1 MGDIEM
7 FATNVGG
14 IDRILRIVVGLALI
28 AWFFMDQG
36 TGFWHWAKLI
46 GIVPLATGLMS
57 SCPLYSILGLNTC
70 PVKRA

>member
-1 MGDIEM
+1 M

-14 IDRILRIVVGLALI
+14 IDRILRIAVGLALI

>member
-1 MGDIEM
+1 M

-14 IDRILRIVVGLALI
+14 IDRILRIAIGAALLL
-28 AWFFMDQG
+28 WFFLDQG

-57 SCPLYSILGLNTC
+57 SCPLYSLIGLNTC
-70 PVKRA
+70 PMKK